1 MGERRRRAERCDE
14 RAVRAFRPSFSHSP
28 VLPSPALPFSHS
40 PAPPLS
46 IRAARANNLKGVDV
60 DFPKGKL
67 TVVTG
72 VSGSGKSSLVG
83 DVLEAEARRRFLEML
98 SMYERQGAHEGS
110 EALVESV
117 TGLGVAVAVGP
128 ERLCTTA
135 APRSARRRSCR
146 TTWPCC
152 WRPSASAIAWIAAA
166 RMMRGSSWRCPA
178 CGASA
183 PIASSRHFLSS
194 TYASACLTCH
204 GVGTLQKPNPAKLII
219 HPERPLC
226 AGAMYSPGFFPKGY
240 LGEPYNQGYYFVRA
254 IAERYGFDPDRTP
267 WNEMTPQAQ
276 HAFLFGDPEPIRV
289 NAEGR
294 SGRRSTFTATF
305 PGFYGWIRDWDVGG
319 TYTDTV
325 ACTECGGSR
334 LRREYLAVTLGGQNI
349 HELSMMPLSAIG
361 ACAGRRSLAT
371 DAPSR
376 RQSQPRH
383 RAPAA
388 PLPLAG
394 GAGLPAPRPR
404 GVDPVGRRGAAR
416 AAGGVARQRADVAHG
431 VAR

>member
-1 MGERRRRAERCDE
+1 M
-14 RAVRAFRPSFSHSP
+14 
-28 VLPSPALPFSHS
+28 
-40 PAPPLS
+40 
-46 IRAARANNLKGVDV
+46 DV

-128 ERLCTTA
+128 ERLVYNRRATVGTA
-135 APRSARRRSCR
+135 TELSHHLAVLLATIGERDCLD
-146 TTWPCC
+146 CG
-152 WRPSASAIAWIAAA
+152 A
-166 RMMRGSSWRCPA
+166 RMMRGSAWRCPA

-325 ACTECGGSR
+325 ACPECGGSR
-334 LRREYLAVTLGGQNI
+334 LRREYLAVTLGGRNI
-349 HELSMMPLSAIG
+349 HELSMMPLSELAR
-361 ACAGRRSLAT
+361 AAGRRSLAT

-416 AAGGVARQRADVAHG
+416 AAGRVAGQRADVAHG